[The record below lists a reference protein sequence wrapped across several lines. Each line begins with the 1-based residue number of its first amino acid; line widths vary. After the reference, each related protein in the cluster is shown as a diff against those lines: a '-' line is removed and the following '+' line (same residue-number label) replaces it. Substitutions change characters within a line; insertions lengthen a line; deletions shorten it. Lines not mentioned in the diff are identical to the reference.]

1 MTRQSA
7 TALKV
12 LSCKTSPIM
21 AKVKNPLRRKTLTSH
36 CKGPWI
42 WQTTSFWRFG
52 RRKSKII
59 VLTLTNC
66 CFEFHHQ
73 RCFDNIIYTWCG
85 IKREKFILDP
95 HPRLLRR
102 LHQNSKT
109 TIRNKEK
116 PSSCETN
123 CETASFSV
131 RPLALTPIMGKF
143 ASACTF
149 PTKEFIC
156 SHSRRLHRLQ
166 RLPEQNGNIGIQR
179 PGIVSFPNG
188 LSILLKMLSKKQ
200 IRISIL

>member
-7 TALKV
+7 IALKV

-21 AKVKNPLRRKTLTSH
+21 AKVKNPSRRKTLTSH
-36 CKGPWI
+36 WEGPWI

-156 SHSRRLHRLQ
+156 SHSRRLHSC
-166 RLPEQNGNIGIQR
+166 NGCQSKTVTLEFKD
-179 PGIVSFPNG
+179 PG
-188 LSILLKMLSKKQ
+188 LSPFQMAWAYCWRCCQKDK
-200 IRISIL
+200 